1 MNIRKLEKLQ
11 SLANEM
17 VATGFVAGVSCM
29 VLHQGKEVCYY
40 QAGLRDMESNL
51 PMTRDTICR
60 MYSMSKP
67 VTSAAVML
75 LLEEGKIDLLANV
88 ADYLP

>member
-29 VLHQGKEVCYY
+29 VLHQGKEVC
-40 QAGLRDMESNL
+40 
-51 PMTRDTICR
+51 
-60 MYSMSKP
+60 
-67 VTSAAVML
+67 
-75 LLEEGKIDLLANV
+75 
-88 ADYLP
+88 

>member
-60 MYSMSKP
+60 MYYIGSGYAS
-67 VTSAAVML
+67 SGRR
-75 LLEEGKIDLLANV
+75 EN
-88 ADYLP
+88 